1 MSYCGH
7 SIISV
12 FFSDCDKS
20 VAIEIKHD
28 DKLSEEVIHIQ
39 VALLYTSCSGQR
51 RLRVLNLAL
60 NTCTVVA
67 DLFRGSDLEALVLFF
82 AKQSVFKLMDS
93 TPKAHKDQMIQRLA
107 QILAAY
113 RKHCAAPA
121 SPGQLILPESL
132 KLLPLYMVCLMKSDA
147 IGGGSDMAV
156 DDRSFNIHFVMT
168 MDLPTAVSYFYPK
181 LIPIHN
187 VKPDETEV
195 PDQIRCMAEKLSEDG
210 AYLLENGVYMFL
222 WLGMNLS
229 TEFIQGVF
237 GVFRTHEVDTERLG
251 LPILDTPLSTRVRG
265 IVKTIQERRS
275 RCMKVSRGKWEFTE
289 DEDNNNR
296 LLISS

>member
-1 MSYCGH
+1 MTVLVGTLIKPPSLFP
-7 SIISV
+7 ST
-12 FFSDCDKS
+12 DCDKS
-20 VAIEIKHD
+20 VAIEVKHD
-28 DKLSEEVIHIQ
+28 DKLTEEVIHIQ

-93 TPKAHKDQMIQRLA
+93 SPKAHKDQMILRLA

-132 KLLPLYMVCLMKSDA
+132 KLLPLYVVCLLKSDA
-147 IGGGSDMAV
+147 IAGGSDMAC

-181 LIPIHN
+181 LIPVHN
-187 VKPDETEV
+187 VNPDETEV
-195 PDQIRCMAEKLSEDG
+195 PDQIRCSAEKLAEDG
-210 AYLLENGVYMFL
+210 AYILENGVHMFL

-229 TEFIQGVF
+229 TEFVQAVF

-251 LPILDTPLSTRVRG
+251 LPVMENPLSQRVRG
-265 IVKTIQERRS
+265 IVEKIQERKS
-275 RCMKVSRGKWEFTE
+275 RCMRVSDWGRGSLAFTVV
-289 DEDNNNR
+289 
-296 LLISS
+296 